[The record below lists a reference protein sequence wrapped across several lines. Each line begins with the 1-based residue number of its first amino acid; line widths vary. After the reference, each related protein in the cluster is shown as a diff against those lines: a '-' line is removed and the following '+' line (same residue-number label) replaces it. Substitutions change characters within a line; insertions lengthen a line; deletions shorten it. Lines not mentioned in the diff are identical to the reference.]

1 MSSFLSKI
9 ASSVIQLYQRAEDLI
24 EEERDFSVSQNML
37 NATLQKY
44 VTDKVTLLKDLH
56 ADVHNDWL
64 RLYATVDIV
73 GIYAELSVDL
83 RLIQMQFDQEIQ
95 LLVFEQIS
103 KTQVLDARFDAAWK
117 KFGANLALFFYQRMM
132 DKDPLGPILQRYDIV
147 QVKHGLLHL
156 SLNRWLGD
164 IDKVIRT
171 LKRVHINHGILKES
185 ELILLANV
193 NLDGVFNRSKKDDI
207 MDEFELEEE
216 EDIVLISPIQ
226 D

>member
-9 ASSVIQLYQRAEDLI
+9 TSSVLQLYQRAEDLI
-24 EEERDFSVSQNML
+24 EEERDFSVSENML

-44 VTDKVTLLKDLH
+44 VTDKVGLIKDLH
-56 ADVHNDWL
+56 ADLHDDWL
-64 RLYATVDIV
+64 RLYATVDVI

-83 RLIQMQFDQEIQ
+83 RLIQMQFDKDIQ

-103 KTQVLDARFDAAWK
+103 KTQVIDARFDGALK
-117 KFGANLALFFYQRMM
+117 KIGANLALFIYQRMM

-147 QVKHGLLHL
+147 QVKHSLLHL
-156 SLNRWLGD
+156 SLNRWLGS
-164 IDKVIRT
+164 IDKVTRT

-185 ELILLANV
+185 ELLLLANV
-193 NLDGVFNRSKKDDI
+193 NLDGVFNRNKKDHI
-207 MDEFELEEE
+207 IDEFDLDDD
-216 EDIVLISPIQ
+216 DIDISPIQ